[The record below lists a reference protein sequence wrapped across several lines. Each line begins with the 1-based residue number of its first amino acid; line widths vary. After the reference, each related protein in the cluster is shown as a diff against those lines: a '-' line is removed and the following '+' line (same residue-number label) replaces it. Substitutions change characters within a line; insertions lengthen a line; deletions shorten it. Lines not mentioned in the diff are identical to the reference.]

1 MEDQRRTIQEK
12 KQKLKYAL
20 DGVDDMVVIISYFIV
35 LNQSSVSIKE
45 KSVSSEKRSYPP
57 KHSPKIILLLLVC
70 NVLLPKENL
79 FPIFLCLFVNLEIYP
94 WIWFCKHKAIIA
106 AVSPPKL
113 MTVIH
118 PLFAM

>member
-1 MEDQRRTIQEK
+1 MRREVRLRKEYLYRKSLEDQRRTIQEK

-45 KSVSSEKRSYPP
+45 KSVSSEKRSDPP

-79 FPIFLCLFVNLEIYP
+79 FPIFLCLFVNLEI
-94 WIWFCKHKAIIA
+94 
-106 AVSPPKL
+106 
-113 MTVIH
+113 
-118 PLFAM
+118 